1 MNCMNI
7 MQNDTEVYYNND
19 VVLIGQDKQEVAGM
33 LQNLVIHLYSEGG
46 RQILGSSRI
55 CHFCEISWV
64 QWSEVY

>member
-19 VVLIGQDKQEVAGM
+19 VVLIWQDKQEVAGM

-46 RQILGSSRI
+46 R
-55 CHFCEISWV
+55 
-64 QWSEVY
+64 